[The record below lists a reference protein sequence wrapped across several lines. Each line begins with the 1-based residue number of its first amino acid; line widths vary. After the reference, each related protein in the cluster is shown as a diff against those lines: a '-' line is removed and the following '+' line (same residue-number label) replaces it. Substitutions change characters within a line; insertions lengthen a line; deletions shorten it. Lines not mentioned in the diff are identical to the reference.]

1 MLVRTTALILVVATF
16 LHAQYQDAGS
26 AEFVFLRNFQA
37 ARPAGMVG
45 AGASLEGGLQ
55 TLGLNPA
62 GIARTPSPWLE
73 ISARRQDQ
81 AYQSGMLGVAYPFLN
96 GNVAGQFDYL
106 DEGDPITELD
116 EYNTTNGKT
125 MSPSSW
131 ALSTS
136 YAEPLGKRLSWG
148 ATFRWVR
155 EDLDVDGS
163 VANGISMDLGI
174 ILQPG
179 ARRFTYGLSIVN
191 LGTKLTG
198 HTKNESDFGDMPLS
212 VTGSVRALLTG
223 DGATSLLLDVQKPID
238 NYTQVR
244 LGLEQRIS
252 QNLTIR
258 GGVRSDQ
265 REILDFANG
274 ELMGETVSDHPS
286 SMALR
291 ASLGATIAVS
301 NWSFDYAFQTWGP
314 LGYVHFLTFS
324 LNLGRLPKEKISP

>member
-16 LHAQYQDAGS
+16 LHAQYQNAGS

-81 AYQSGMLGVAYPFLN
+81 AYQSGILGAAYPFLN
-96 GNVAGQFDYL
+96 GNIAGQLAYL
-106 DEGDPITELD
+106 DAGDPITGLD
-116 EYNTTNGKT
+116 EYNAATGKT

-131 ALSTS
+131 MLSTS

-163 VANGISMDLGI
+163 VANGLSMDLGI

-198 HTKNESDFGDMPLS
+198 HTRNESDFGDMPLS
-212 VTGSVRALLTG
+212 VTGSVRTLLTG
-223 DGATSLLLDVQKPID
+223 DGATSLLVDVQKPID
-238 NYTQVR
+238 NYAQLRV
-244 LGLEQRIS
+244 GLEQRVFEG
-252 QNLTIR
+252 LTIR
-258 GGVRSDQ
+258 GGLRSDQ
-265 REILDFANG
+265 REILDFVDG
-274 ELMGETVSDHPS
+274 TLMGESVSDHPA

-291 ASLGATIAVS
+291 ASAGATIAVS
-301 NWSFDYAFQTWGP
+301 NWSIDYALQAWGP

-324 LNLGRLPKEKISP
+324 MNLGRLPKEVSSQ